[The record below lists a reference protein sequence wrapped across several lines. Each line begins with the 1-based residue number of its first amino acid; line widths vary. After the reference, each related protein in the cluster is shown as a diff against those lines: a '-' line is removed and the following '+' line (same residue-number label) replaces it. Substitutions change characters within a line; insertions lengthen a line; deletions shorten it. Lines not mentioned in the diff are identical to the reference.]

1 MLLSILSCSDLRTPQ
16 IAPCTAGS
24 GWPVLPNLVPP
35 LNEVPNGGLRGA
47 LECEVS
53 DSRQEEHEMIWE
65 LLRPPLMPSLSCHR
79 VALPELDQY
88 GLVAEKRETPIE
100 LLLRDRVIE

>member
-1 MLLSILSCSDLRTPQ
+1 MF
-16 IAPCTAGS
+16 
-24 GWPVLPNLVPP
+24 PNLVPP

-53 DSRQEEHEMIWE
+53 DPRQKEHAMIWE

-79 VALPELDQY
+79 VAFPELNQY
-88 GLVAEKRETPIE
+88 GLLAE
-100 LLLRDRVIE
+100 